1 MIMPNERIT
10 DLPQV
15 ASAQLTDII
24 YAVQGFVGPS
34 NLGLSV
40 QETLQQVF
48 NLFQSNIIL
57 YYPGNPN
64 GNVAGTTY
72 QFLWDTVD
80 NELWIVTASGS
91 SLTAIWTPVFN
102 PQSNWIPVASTPYL
116 MSPNYNYMANNGATL
131 STFVLPVTAAF
142 GAVISVAGF
151 SSGGWLITENS
162 GQSINFG
169 NLSTTVTTGSLSST
183 NQNDYVKLLC
193 VVANTTW
200 NVIGSIGNLTIV

>member
-1 MIMPNERIT
+1 
-10 DLPQV
+10 LPQV

-24 YAVQGFVGPS
+24 YAVQGYVSPT

-48 NLFQSNIIL
+48 SLFQSNIIL

-72 QFLWDTVD
+72 QFLWDTVH

-116 MSPNYNYMANNGATL
+116 MSPNYNYMANNGSTL

-142 GAVISVAGF
+142 GTVISIAGY
-151 SSGGWLITENS
+151 SSGGWSILENS